1 MEHPPESDHATSP
14 RDLLRGYVEVS
25 SLPTIHARLDEAI
38 NNPRKSMADIA
49 KIIREDAGLSARLL
63 RIVNSVFYNFP
74 SKVETITHAVTI
86 VGTQQLG
93 ALALATSVID
103 LFKGIPK
110 EFVTMESFWRHSVG
124 CGLAARTLATL
135 RREPNV
141 ERFFVAGMMHDIGR
155 LVMFTKAHEL
165 SQETILRMHAGDVML
180 LIDAEREVI
189 GYTHAAIG
197 GSLMQ
202 IWKLPVQ
209 PRGGRQLPPRPGH
222 GGAVPGRGGDHPR
235 ADIIAHVMQ
244 FGSSGEQYV
253 PPLDALGLEAPRIHR
268 GDTPVDDEHRRTA
281 VRTMHYSLTLLG

>member
-1 MEHPPESDHATSP
+1 MLTSP
-14 RDLLRGYVEVS
+14 RDLLRGYVEIS
-25 SLPTIHARLDEAI
+25 SLPKIHARLDEAI

-63 RIVNSVFYNFP
+63 RIVNSVFYSFP

-124 CGLAARTLATL
+124 CGLAARTLATF

-155 LVMFTKAHEL
+155 LVMFTKAEDL
-165 SQETILRMHAGDVML
+165 SQETIARCTQENMML
-180 LIDAEREVI
+180 YDAEREVI
-189 GYTHAAIG
+189 GYSHAAIG
-197 GSLMQ
+197 GSLMEL
-202 IWKLPVQ
+202 WKLPISLEEVV
-209 PRGGRQLPPRPGH
+209 RCHHDPGT
-222 GGAVPGRGGDHPR
+222 AVHYPVEAAIIHV
-235 ADIIAHVMQ
+235 ADIVAHVMQ
-244 FGSSGEQYV
+244 LGSSGEHYV
-253 PPLDALGLEAPRIHR
+253 PPLEKSAWN
-268 GDTPVDDEHRRTA
+268 
-281 VRTMHYSLTLLG
+281 LLGFTEGILRATMKTVEQQYDDAIDSMGVHNRS